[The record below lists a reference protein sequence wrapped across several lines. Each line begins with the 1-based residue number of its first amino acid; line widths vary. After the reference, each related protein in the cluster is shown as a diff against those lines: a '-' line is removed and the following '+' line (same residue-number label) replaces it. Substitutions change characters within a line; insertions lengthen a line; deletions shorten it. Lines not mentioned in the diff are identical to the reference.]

1 MALMEMMK
9 QIQACSCDVM
19 AWRELPWGYS
29 RGKVPMNLSHVVFDG
44 VSVSVISLEK
54 TVM

>member
-1 MALMEMMK
+1 MMK
-9 QIQACSCDVM
+9 QVQAYSCDVV

-29 RGKVPMNLSHVVFDG
+29 WGKVPMNLSYVGFDG